1 LRTFIWYIKIF
12 RVNNV
17 LKYYYVVG
25 FCNAIYNMEY
35 SYRNLFIFS
44 TSRFV
49 SNVRG
54 RMIQLIFLRSSYD
67 CQISSQQIIIAS
79 FVSENS
85 HMMFYE
91 WKQNLYVAIQTCWQ
105 HCLNCLKF
113 LIFLSSYG
121 FQAHS
126 DQDVKRFI
134 SCLLM
139 W

>member
-1 LRTFIWYIKIF
+1 
-12 RVNNV
+12 
-17 LKYYYVVG
+17 
-25 FCNAIYNMEY
+25 MEY

-91 WKQNLYVAIQTCWQ
+91 
-105 HCLNCLKF
+105 
-113 LIFLSSYG
+113 
-121 FQAHS
+121 
-126 DQDVKRFI
+126 
-134 SCLLM
+134 
-139 W
+139 